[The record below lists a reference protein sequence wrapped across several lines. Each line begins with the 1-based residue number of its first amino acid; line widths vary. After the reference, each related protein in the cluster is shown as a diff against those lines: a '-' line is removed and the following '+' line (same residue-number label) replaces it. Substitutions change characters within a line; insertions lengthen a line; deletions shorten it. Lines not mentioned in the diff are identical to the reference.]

1 MFYRREGLY
10 LYGTNHH
17 LASICGGGAFICL
30 SLLFAA
36 LSILFIVYNRSLCCT
51 VKGQTS
57 VYGTDKID
65 NAAYD
70 LFFTRFFACFLCAWI
85 GQTFVAYKDLIRM
98 LGAVLLIFMG
108 LFLIGIIQ
116 PTWLMQEKKW
126 DVSKQGFG
134 YLSSVLIGVS
144 FAAGWTPCLGPILAS
159 VLAMITI
166 KGQLLTGFVYIT
178 MYVLGFAIPFLL
190 MAFFIGRTKTLLRY
204 SNQVMKIGGGL
215 LIVFG
220 ILLYTDQLT
229 TIIAWMTNITGGFTG
244 F

>member
-1 MFYRREGLY
+1 MEQI
-10 LYGTNHH
+10 TIW
-17 LASICGGGAFICL
+17 LA
-30 SLLFAA
+30 FAA
-36 LSILFIVYNRSLCCT
+36 GVLSFVSPCCLPLYPSYLSYITGVSVAQLKDKRRSMVLT
-51 VKGQTS
+51 KLTMLH
-57 VYGTDKID
+57 TI
-65 NAAYD
+65 
-70 LFFTRFFACFLCAWI
+70 CFLLGFSLVFYALGFTFSWI